1 MLNGIFVKMVRT
13 LYACKQYLWNVGGR
27 HPSTYFRPRWRRKV

>member
-13 LYACKQYLWNVGGR
+13 LYACKQWHVGGR
-27 HPSTYFRPRWRRKV
+27 HPSTYFRRRWRRKV